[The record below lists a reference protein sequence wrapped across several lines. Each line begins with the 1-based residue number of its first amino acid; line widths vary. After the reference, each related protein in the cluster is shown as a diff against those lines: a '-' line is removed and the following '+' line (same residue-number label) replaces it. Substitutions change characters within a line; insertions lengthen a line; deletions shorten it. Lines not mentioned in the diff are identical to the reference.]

1 MKSILDEESRKA
13 LVNYRMQRAD
23 ESLEEAL
30 ILCHTGHYNA
40 SMNRLYYAFYYA
52 IVAAL
57 LQKDVN
63 AAAHAGVKTMFNLH
77 FISTGLLSKEHRKT
91 FSRLFEIRHTSD
103 YDDFVFC
110 DQEMFEDSFPKEKM
124 LIDAIKIMLAS

>member
-40 SMNRLYYAFYYA
+40 SMNRLYYACYYA

-63 AAAHAGVKTMFNLH
+63 AATHAGVKTMFNLH
-77 FISTGLLSKEHRKT
+77 FISTGLLSKFVTQVTMMILFSATKKCSRIPSLKRKCSLT
-91 FSRLFEIRHTSD
+91 L
-103 YDDFVFC
+103 
-110 DQEMFEDSFPKEKM
+110 
-124 LIDAIKIMLAS
+124 

>member
-40 SMNRLYYAFYYA
+40 SMNRLYYACYYA

-63 AAAHAGVKTMFNLH
+63 
-77 FISTGLLSKEHRKT
+77 
-91 FSRLFEIRHTSD
+91 
-103 YDDFVFC
+103 VFC
-110 DQEMFEDSFPKEKM
+110 DQEMFEDSFPKAKM